1 MADSGNQQPVALK
14 GDMTVELKV
23 PAVGESIT
31 EVEIGEWF
39 KSEGDSVN
47 KDENVVALESEK
59 ATVEL
64 PSPATGTL
72 KIVKRRGEKAV
83 VGEVIGLIEPVVKAA
98 AEKAP
103 EPPREM
109 PEAPRAEVPKPPEE
123 PAVAEAPKAEPPRRE
138 KVLAKARTGAV
149 PPQRERAPLEEEVV
163 PMTPLRR
170 AVAERL
176 VEARQTMAMLTTFN
190 EVDLSA
196 VMALRK
202 ELQERF
208 KEKHGVKLG
217 FMSFFIKATI
227 EALKQIPQLNASIR
241 GADIVYH
248 NYFDIGIAVSS
259 GKGLVVPVL
268 KGADR
273 MSFAETEKAIGDFGT
288 RAQENKLKPDEL
300 QAGTF
305 TITNGGVFG
314 SLLSTPIVNPPQCG
328 ILGMHAVQERP
339 VAVEGNVVI
348 RPMMYVALSYDHRL
362 VDGREAVLFLRRVK
376 ELVENP
382 ARIMLEA

>member
-1 MADSGNQQPVALK
+1 
-14 GDMTVELKV
+14 MTVELKV
-23 PAVGESIT
+23 PVVGESIT
-31 EVEIGEWF
+31 EVEIGEWI
-39 KSEGDSVN
+39 KSEGAFVN

-64 PSPATGTL
+64 PAPAAGVL
-72 KIVKRRGEKAV
+72 KIVKQRGEKAS
-83 VGEVIGLIEPVVKAA
+83 VGETIGFIEPVVKPAM
-98 AEKAP
+98 EKAP
-103 EPPREM
+103 EPPRE
-109 PEAPRAEVPKPPEE
+109 VS
-123 PAVAEAPKAEPPRRE
+123 EAPKVEAPKPSPVEKPAETPKPELPRRE
-138 KVLAKARTGAV
+138 RVLAKARTTPASA
-149 PPQRERAPLEEEVV
+149 QRAALEEEVV

-170 AVAERL
+170 SVAERL

-190 EVDLSA
+190 EIDLSA

-202 ELQERF
+202 EFQEKF
-208 KEKHGVKLG
+208 KEKHGIKLG

-227 EALKQIPQLNASIR
+227 EALKEIPQLNASIR
-241 GADIVYH
+241 GTDIIYH

-273 MSFAETEKAIGDFGT
+273 MSFADTEKVIADFGV
-288 RAQENKLKPDEL
+288 RAQQNKLKPDEL
-300 QAGTF
+300 QSGTF

-328 ILGMHAVQERP
+328 ILGMHAIQERP
-339 VAVEGNVVI
+339 VAVAGNVVI

-362 VDGREAVLFLRRVK
+362 VDGREAVLFLHRVK